1 MLKTMLIITEVLHD
15 HVYAGGGTC
24 TCGKTIGFPEM
35 YGWAV
40 LLVGHQANAVAEAL
54 RLANRLNPF
63 SMNQP
68 DKAAEDWLRAYLTEN
83 GPSRW
88 AEIRAAAAA
97 EEILTDERLRTARA
111 RLGCLQ
117 GERSG
122 QDEEDSESRV
132 GRGRVSP
139 IWRLP

>member
-1 MLKTMLIITEVLHD
+1 MQEATRIIMEVLHE
-15 HVYAGGGTC
+15 HVYAGGGKC
-24 TCGKTIGFPEM
+24 ACGETIGFPEK

-40 LLVGHQANAVAEAL
+40 FLVEHQANAVAEAL
-54 RLANRLNPF
+54 QLANWLNPF
-63 SMNQP
+63 TVNQT

-97 EEILTDERLRTARA
+97 EESLTDEKLRTART
-111 RLGCLQ
+111 RLGCIQ
-117 GERSG
+117 EGSERVR
-122 QDEEDSESRV
+122 SRA
-132 GRGRVSP
+132 ST